1 MEKNRNKLKL
11 IIGTFGFNRI
21 FPKTVNNN
29 YKGSNLA
36 LWIFIL
42 LAIVSTVRS
51 MIHFLATDGG
61 AGSIAG
67 LDISKGAENIIFT
80 FSLWGLSQLIYAF
93 IQLLIAFRYRILIP
107 LFYLILFFETI
118 GRMTVG
124 HMKPP
129 VLLHGTPPGGIA
141 NYIILPLSVILFILS
156 MKTRKKE
163 NV

>member
-11 IIGTFGFNRI
+11 FIATFGINRI
-21 FPKTVNNN
+21 IPKTVDNN
-29 YKGSNLA
+29 YKGYNIA
-36 LWIFIL
+36 LWVFML

-51 MIHFLATDGG
+51 MIHFLAPDGG

-67 LDISKGAENIIFT
+67 LDLSRGAENIIFT

-93 IQLLIAFRYRILIP
+93 IQILIAFRYRILIP
-107 LFYLILFFETI
+107 LFYLILFFETL
-118 GRMTVG
+118 GRMAVG

-141 NYIILPLSVILFILS
+141 NYIILPLSIIMFILS

-163 NV
+163 NI